1 MDVNI
6 QKCQNCGSRD
16 MRNILARTSNQHV
29 VVQCRKCDEFVARY
43 QIAPGGYF
51 HNGKDYESFLRTMML
66 DSGFTSGRDLRAVF
80 EEVSESATA
89 TFEHATRKAK
99 EKYGEELP

>member
-6 QKCQNCGSRD
+6 QKCQNCGSRE
-16 MRNILARTSNQHV
+16 MRNILARTSSQHV

-43 QIAPGGYF
+43 QIASGGYF

-80 EEVSESATA
+80 EEVSESAAA
-89 TFEHATRKAK
+89 TFDRAINKAK
-99 EKYGEELP
+99 EKYGDELP